1 MVLAVISSSKQTEG
15 RYINMSNKRVK
26 SVSFNITN
34 PREREFLERLEK
46 EKIEFSGYVKGLIYA
61 DVERRN
67 APLKIVQRS
76 GSGGIKIVVGK

>member
-1 MVLAVISSSKQTEG
+1 VKGG
-15 RYINMSNKRVK
+15 RKNLSNKKVK

-34 PREREFLERLEK
+34 PQEKEFLERLEK
-46 EKIEFSGYVKGLIYA
+46 EKIEFSGYVKELIFA
-61 DVERRN
+61 DVQRRN